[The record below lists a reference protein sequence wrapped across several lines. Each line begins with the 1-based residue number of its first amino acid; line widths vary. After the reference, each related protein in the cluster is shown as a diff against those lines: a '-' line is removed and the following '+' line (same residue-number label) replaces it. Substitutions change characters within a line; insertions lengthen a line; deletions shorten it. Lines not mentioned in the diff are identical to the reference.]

1 MLSFFILLIA
11 GHIFGDYILQLT
23 RLAKYKRKCLFVLGL
38 HALSWALVISLV
50 LYLADL
56 FALWKLIFLFSSH
69 FLIDWLKIR
78 LFPVSLPMLHP
89 VNVGDQSLHLLT
101 ILLTVLFN

>member
-1 MLSFFILLIA
+1 MLYFFILLIA
-11 GHIFGDYILQLT
+11 GHIFGDYILQLN
-23 RLAKYKRKCLFVLGL
+23 RLAQYKRKSLLVLGL

-50 LYLADL
+50 LYLADF
-56 FALWKLIFLFSSH
+56 FALWKLIFLSISH
-69 FLIDWLKIR
+69 FLIDGLKIR

-101 ILLTVLFN
+101 ILLTVCF